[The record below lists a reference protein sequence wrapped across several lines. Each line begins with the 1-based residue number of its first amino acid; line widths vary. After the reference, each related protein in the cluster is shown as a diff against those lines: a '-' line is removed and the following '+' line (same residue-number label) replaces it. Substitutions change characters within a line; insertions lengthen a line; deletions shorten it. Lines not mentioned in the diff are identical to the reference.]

1 PFPQQEPNGI
11 TKQAF
16 YSQYRKSILSKS
28 GFAVFVSGNRLQAG
42 DNAAAI
48 GKGVLEEFEI
58 GTQLGT
64 IPIPFGASGWAALE
78 IWQKVS
84 REPGRYFGAT
94 DISAPL
100 KILGDAGRGND
111 EYIGAIFEMVQ

>member
-1 PFPQQEPNGI
+1 
-11 TKQAF
+11 
-16 YSQYRKSILSKS
+16 
-28 GFAVFVSGNRLQAG
+28 
-42 DNAAAI
+42 
-48 GKGVLEEFEI
+48 LEEFEI

-78 IWQKVS
+78 IWQEVS

-94 DISAPL
+94 DVSAPL

-111 EYIGAIFEMVQ
+111 EYIGAIFEMIEKLSR